1 MLSYLKGTLQFA
13 SENYIILDV
22 NDIGFK
28 IHIPR
33 SSLNKLPAVG
43 EKLKILTYLHI
54 KEEELTLYGF
64 LTPSELKIFEL
75 MLTVTGIGPKGAI
88 AALSTLSPQKLQ
100 ECFLTEDVR
109 TLTSIPGFGQKT
121 AKRIIF
127 ELKDKIA
134 RTDISAL
141 LLEDK
146 AGGSFQEAIK
156 VLEALGYSPVESAAI
171 IKEINIDLENTS
183 VEAIVKQVLKKI
195 GSQNK

>member
-28 IHIPR
+28 IYIPR

-43 EKLKILTYLHI
+43 ERLKVLTYLHI

-75 MLTVTGIGPKGAI
+75 MLTVSGIGPKGAI

-100 ECFLTEDVR
+100 ECFLTEDVK

-134 RTDISAL
+134 RTDASA

-146 AGGSFQEAIK
+146 AGRNFQEAIK
-156 VLEALGYSPVESAAI
+156 VLEALGYSPAESAAI
-171 IKEINIDLENTS
+171 IKKLNIDLEKTS
-183 VEAIVKQVLKKI
+183 VEAIVKEVLKKI